1 MSEAIKRSRTD
12 TFEHT
17 INGLLTKR
25 ADLFNEAIRI
35 RDRLAEIK
43 NDVGA
48 LDRVLGTLGYTG
60 DLDAEMPRQKRE
72 VIFGQGELTRAILD
86 ELRDATEPLSSRDI
100 ARAVV
105 AVGGQDARDR
115 KLITDVTRRASKA
128 LRILKQGGD
137 VRSAVDPKGN
147 LMWSISDCD
156 TQTASN
162 TARNQK
168 LNNWKLISAIHCK
181 TGN

>member
-1 MSEAIKRSRTD
+1 MSDTIKRSRTE

-43 NDVGA
+43 NDIGA

-72 VIFGQGELTRAILD
+72 VLFGRGELTRAILD
-86 ELRDATEPLSSRDI
+86 ELRDAPRPLGSREI
-100 ARAVV
+100 AQAIV
-105 AVGGQDARDR
+105 ALNGQDARDR
-115 KLITDVTRRASKA
+115 RLITDLTKRVSKA
-128 LRILKQGGD
+128 LRLMKQNNEIAGTID
-137 VRSAVDPKGN
+137 IKGN
-147 LMWSISDCD
+147 H
-156 TQTASN
+156 
-162 TARNQK
+162 R
-168 LNNWKLISAIHCK
+168 WKIRI
-181 TGN
+181 

>member
-1 MSEAIKRSRTD
+1 MSDTIKRSRTE

-43 NDVGA
+43 NDIGA

-72 VIFGQGELTRAILD
+72 VLFGRGELTRAILD
-86 ELRDATEPLSSRDI
+86 ELRTATGPMGSREI
-100 ARAVV
+100 AQAIV
-105 AVGGQDARDR
+105 AMSGQDARDR
-115 KLITDVTRRASKA
+115 KYITDLTRRVSKA
-128 LRILKQGGD
+128 LRALKEHGD
-137 VRSAVDPKGN
+137 VRSMIDPKGN
-147 LMWSISDCD
+147 LTWIIKISDRQC
-156 TQTASN
+156 
-162 TARNQK
+162 
-168 LNNWKLISAIHCK
+168 
-181 TGN
+181 